1 MTSAQLQ
8 KILGDNI
15 RAVNE
20 MGDSKAERALVVE
33 KADVIVKLA
42 KQLINNTQVILQ
54 ADKMI
59 KDGKLSY
66 EDIAKYTELPLSEV
80 EELAG
85 SKSA

>member
-8 KILGDNI
+8 RILGDNI

-59 KDGKLSY
+59 KDGKLR
-66 EDIAKYTELPLSEV
+66 ETTIKNIAG
-80 EELAG
+80 G
-85 SKSA
+85 SD